1 MQSLSR
7 ILSIFRNNILF
18 ERPCTCSPHKRIILV
33 FSQNQEERDGPTEED
48 DDDID
53 LADQVHQPGSPAPGV
68 ETETGALPTA
78 EATPAPPALLPT
90 PAEVSATQTSA
101 TTTASATPTT
111 TCTPTT
117 TATNTTIATP
127 TTNATPTTTTT
138 LTITATP
145 TTTTASGS
153 GQFLC
158 IFV

>member
-33 FSQNQEERDGPTEED
+33 FSQNQEERDSPTEED

-90 PAEVSATQTSA
+90 PAEVSATP
-101 TTTASATPTT
+101 TTA
-111 TCTPTT
+111 TPTT

-127 TTNATPTTTTT
+127 STTAT

-145 TTTTASGS
+145 TTNTTSGS